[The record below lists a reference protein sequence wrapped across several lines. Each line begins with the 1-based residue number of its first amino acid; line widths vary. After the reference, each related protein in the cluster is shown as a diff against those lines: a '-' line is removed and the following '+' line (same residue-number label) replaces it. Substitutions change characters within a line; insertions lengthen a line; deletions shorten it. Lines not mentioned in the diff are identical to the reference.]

1 MKRGILI
8 SAVPIKT
15 RDGGG
20 WASRRIIETLSIGGI
35 QVRSKKKSVKVIYAA
50 IGIFLIPFL
59 HPVFT
64 RFIPY
69 NIFLNLNKKI
79 YLNFSQTFSI
89 ALFSNQCVVICH
101 DLQCHRDIFFKLW
114 VRWSEKFILN
124 RAKQVCVLSARD
136 AKIVNRYY
144 GVPSSR
150 INNLSFTL
158 LKNIKDFQVEFD
170 GPIKNAFFLGSMDRR
185 ENYEGVLWFVQN
197 VLIHCPFLI
206 VKIIGS
212 TEDNCKINHPQL
224 EYLGFVDDLS
234 AVISLDWLMI
244 APMLSKAGVK
254 IKVIES
260 LERKIAVMGTRQAF
274 SGIPYKPKDFCSND
288 PVNWIKTL
296 SRGGVFYNH
305 TFLAK
310 V

>member
-1 MKRGILI
+1 MDRGILI

-20 WASRRIIETLSIGGI
+20 WASRRIFETISIGAI
-35 QVRSKKKSVKVIYAA
+35 QVRSKKKLVKVIYAVF
-50 IGIFLIPFL
+50 GFMLIPFL

-64 RFIPY
+64 RYIPC
-69 NIFLNLNKKI
+69 NIFFNLNKII

-101 DLQCHRDIFFKLW
+101 DLQCHRDIFFKVW
-114 VRWSEKFILN
+114 IRWSEKYILN
-124 RAKQVCVLSARD
+124 RAKHVCVLSTRD

-150 INNLSFTL
+150 INNLSFIL
-158 LKNIKDFQVEFD
+158 LKNINEFQVEFD
-170 GPIKNAFFLGSMDRR
+170 GPIKNVFFLGSLERK

-197 VLIHCPFLI
+197 VLIYCPFLS

-212 TEDNCKINHPQL
+212 IEGNCKVNHPQL

-234 AVISLDWLMI
+234 SAIPLDWLMI
-244 APMLSKAGVK
+244 APMFSAAGVK

-274 SGIPYKPKDFCSND
+274 SGMPYKPNEFCSND
-288 PVNWIKTL
+288 PVVWIKTL
-296 SRGGVFYNH
+296 SIGGVFYNRI
-305 TFLAK
+305 LSSK